1 MYTKLYPQKKN
12 IKERAYMEIPVVRD
26 EPVTP
31 AGRLFLQPEMN
42 QVIHA
47 LIGVK
52 YPWDVE
58 AVKSEIGNSLM
69 VKHPR
74 FSSLMVRDSCGREK
88 WRRTRVNVDDHFVIR
103 REPLNDTV
111 SDEDAV
117 NEYLADLAVSSP
129 LPADKP
135 LWEIH
140 LLLAHNC
147 AVLRIHH
154 SLGDGISIVSLFMS
168 CCRKIGDP
176 TQTPAIGGGAPTRP
190 RRRWSFT
197 RLMLVLWYTLVYVL
211 EFALRSLWLKDKPTA
226 VSGGDGVELWPR
238 KLATAKFTIDDM
250 KTVKKAV
257 ADAVSFFVSQ
267 SLDSHISTSAF

>member
-1 MYTKLYPQKKN
+1 
-12 IKERAYMEIPVVRD
+12 METAGRD

-47 LIGVK
+47 VIGVK
-52 YPWDVE
+52 NPWDVE
-58 AVKSEIGNSLM
+58 AVKSEIGKSLL

-74 FSSLMVRDSCGREK
+74 FSSLMVRDSCGRER
-88 WRRTRVNVDDHFVIR
+88 WRRTQVNVDDHFVIR
-103 REPLNDTV
+103 RERLNDDAAV

-129 LPADKP
+129 LPTDKP

-154 SLGDGISIVSLFMS
+154 SLGDGISIVSMFMS
-168 CCRKIGDP
+168 SCRKIEDP
-176 TQTPAIGGGAPTRP
+176 SQPPTVGGVGAGGPS
-190 RRRWSFT
+190 RRRWSFK
-197 RLMLVLWYTLVYVL
+197 RVMMVLWYTLVYML
-211 EFALRSLWLKDKPTA
+211 EFILRSLWLKDKPTA
-226 VSGGDGVELWPR
+226 VSGGAGVELWPR
-238 KLATAKFTIDDM
+238 KLATAKFSIDDM

-257 ADAVSFFVSQ
+257 ADAVSFF
-267 SLDSHISTSAF
+267 LRR